1 MIGHIVPNTFYDQ
14 FKTQPFCVS
23 DKRVELYGIMQ
34 YSGDIALKIHWYENI
49 PYLDQIWFQIVL

>member
-34 YSGDIALKIHWYENI
+34 YSGDLALKIYWYENI
-49 PYLDQIWFQIVL
+49 SYLDQIWFQIVL